1 MPIATAPPET
11 KATTETRGKYVRW
24 ALAGV
29 VALAGILLGLLAANW
44 PFTREAMIK
53 RLEQASSTR
62 VEMRGFRST
71 FFPYPGCIADE
82 VTFHPIVSMNG
93 ARPSDPVITISRL
106 TIETTFFGLLS
117 KPGKIRS
124 MVADGLRIH
133 VPDFSRLAQQ

>member
-11 KATTETRGKYVRW
+11 AATTKVRAKCVRW
-24 ALAGV
+24 GLAGV

-62 VEMRGFRST
+62 VEMRGFQST

-82 VTFHPIVSMNG
+82 VTFRPIASANEPKSQ
-93 ARPSDPVITISRL
+93 APVITIRRL
-106 TIETTFFGLLS
+106 VIESTFFGLLS
-117 KPGKIRS
+117 KPERIRS
-124 MVADGLRIH
+124 IVADG
-133 VPDFSRLAQQ
+133 